1 LALRLLRQIRMNT
14 LPAQSN
20 AANDVSLPGQADSL
34 ASIVDFILRR
44 FHEPLRRDLP
54 GLVERARQIEAPA
67 ATSELIPV
75 GITVH
80 LEQIRLAVESHL
92 AKEEQ
97 ILFPLIL
104 AGRGRNALMPIR
116 VMMTEHDD
124 HTQNLRRTRELTH
137 DFALPDDASA
147 EWRELYQDLRRLED
161 ELGQHIEL
169 ENKVLFARAL
179 EGER

>member
-14 LPAQSN
+14 LPVQSN
-20 AANDVSLPGQADSL
+20 AANDASSPGQTASL

-54 GLVERARQIEAPA
+54 GLVERAHRIEEQAKASPLVPA
-67 ATSELIPV
+67 GLA
-75 GITVH
+75 VH

-104 AGRGRNALMPIR
+104 AGRGKHALMPIR

-124 HTQNLRRTRELTH
+124 HTENLRRTRDLTH
-137 DFALPDDASA
+137 DFALPGDASA
-147 EWRELYQDLRRLED
+147 EWRQLYQDLQRLED

>member
-1 LALRLLRQIRMNT
+1 MNT
-14 LPAQSN
+14 SPVQSH
-20 AANDVSLPGQADSL
+20 AANDASPAQGESL
-34 ASIVDFILRR
+34 ASIVDLILSR

-54 GLVERARQIEAPA
+54 RLVERARQVEAQAVPSA
-67 ATSELIPV
+67 LAPV
-75 GITVH
+75 GLAAH

-124 HTQNLRRTRELTH
+124 HVENLRRTRELTH
-137 DFALPDDASA
+137 DFSLPSDARS
-147 EWRELYQDLRRLED
+147 EWCALYQDLQLLES
-161 ELGQHIEL
+161 ELGKHIEL
-169 ENKVLFARAL
+169 ENKVLFPRAI

>member
-1 LALRLLRQIRMNT
+1 LALRLLVRIRMNT
-14 LPAQSN
+14 LPIQSN
-20 AANDVSLPGQADSL
+20 AANDATAPWQAESL
-34 ASIVDFILRR
+34 ASVVDFILSR
-44 FHEPLRRDLP
+44 FHEPLRRDVPALI
-54 GLVERARQIEAPA
+54 ERARQVEVQTAPSPLA
-67 ATSELIPV
+67 PV
-75 GITVH
+75 GLTVH

-124 HTQNLRRTRELTH
+124 HTENLHRTRELTH
-137 DFALPDDASA
+137 DFAVPSDASA
-147 EWRELYQDLRRLED
+147 EWRELYQDLQHLED
-161 ELGQHIEL
+161 ELGQHIEI
-169 ENKVLFARAL
+169 ENRVLFPRAL

>member
-1 LALRLLRQIRMNT
+1 MTTGQSDAAI
-14 LPAQSN
+14 PAS
-20 AANDVSLPGQADSL
+20 SPWQAQSL
-34 ASIVDFILRR
+34 ASIVDFILSR

-54 GLVERARQIEAPA
+54 VLVERARQVEVQA
-67 ATSELIPV
+67 ATSPLAPV
-75 GITVH
+75 GLTVH

-92 AKEEQ
+92 VKEEQ

-116 VMMTEHDD
+116 VMMAEHDD
-124 HTQNLRRTRELTH
+124 HTENLRRTRELTH
-137 DFALPDDASA
+137 DFSLPADASA
-147 EWRELYQDLRRLED
+147 EWRGLYLDLQRLED

-169 ENKVLFARAL
+169 ENKVLFPRAL